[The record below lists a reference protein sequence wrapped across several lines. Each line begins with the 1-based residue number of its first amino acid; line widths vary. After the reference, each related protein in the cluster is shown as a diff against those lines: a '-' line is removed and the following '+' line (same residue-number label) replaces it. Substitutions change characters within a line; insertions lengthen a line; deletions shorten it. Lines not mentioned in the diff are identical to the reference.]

1 MSRHSESLWRL
12 ERWRQ
17 KRETPVAEAGTEDIN
32 DYVSENGPFRPLE
45 HGNAGNG
52 QGCRWIAPRPHA
64 GRRAAPTRPKA
75 RNRAFLPFLGGGALN
90 GLSDKGN
97 RQLPFDR

>member
-32 DYVSENGPFRPLE
+32 DYVSENGAIDMAARQRIELVRHQAAALSSDRCGHRSCSPSSTRARAARAQPS
-45 HGNAGNG
+45 
-52 QGCRWIAPRPHA
+52 IVA
-64 GRRAAPTRPKA
+64 GRRAAMFTVAGRW
-75 RNRAFLPFLGGGALN
+75 
-90 GLSDKGN
+90 
-97 RQLPFDR
+97 Q

>member
-32 DYVSENGPFRPLE
+32 DYVSENGGMARV
-45 HGNAGNG
+45 
-52 QGCRWIAPRPHA
+52 RAPSRVS
-64 GRRAAPTRPKA
+64 R
-75 RNRAFLPFLGGGALN
+75 LGVPDG
-90 GLSDKGN
+90 
-97 RQLPFDR
+97 